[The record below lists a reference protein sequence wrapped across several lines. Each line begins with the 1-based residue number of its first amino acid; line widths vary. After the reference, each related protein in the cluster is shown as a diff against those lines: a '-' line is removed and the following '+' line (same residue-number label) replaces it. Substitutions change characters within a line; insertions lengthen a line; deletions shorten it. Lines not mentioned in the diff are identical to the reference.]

1 VIKESSRPGGNPKTH
16 DIKEEG
22 NESISRKSQLSIHG
36 LT

>member
-1 VIKESSRPGGNPKTH
+1 VIKESSRLDGNPKKH

-22 NESISRKSQLSIHG
+22 NESISRKSQSSIHK